1 MLMAEKIF
9 DWVGALLIV
18 GVVVWLIVV
27 QSGHG
32 TPAGGAF
39 VMGTLVPTPRII
51 ARVRTLK
58 QPCCRGFPPRGE

>member
-9 DWVGALLIV
+9 DWLGALLIV

-39 VMGTLVPTPRII
+39 VMGMLVPTRLII
-51 ARVRTLK
+51 ARVR
-58 QPCCRGFPPRGE
+58 P